1 MKYFAKYKRTPE
13 GMFSERTL
21 KESLV
26 LLSVFQTCHFNG
38 VNVIRFLL
46 SGKNDLASILTPE
59 G

>member
-1 MKYFAKYKRTPE
+1 MPSE

-46 SGKNDLASILTPE
+46 SGKNDLASILAPE